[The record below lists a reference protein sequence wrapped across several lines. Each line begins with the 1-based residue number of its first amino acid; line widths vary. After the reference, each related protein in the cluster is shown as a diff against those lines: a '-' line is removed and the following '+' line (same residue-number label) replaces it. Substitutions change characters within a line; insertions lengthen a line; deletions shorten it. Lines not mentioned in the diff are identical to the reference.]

1 MARLAAQHTYQKKI
15 KMMDRYY
22 QNYPSH
28 LVTVRVWQ
36 EELGDGQKEWRGKVQ
51 HVHTGEVR
59 YFREWPA
66 LVAALLK
73 MLSEPD
79 PHAETD

>member
-1 MARLAAQHTYQKKI
+1 MARLAAQYTYQKKI
-15 KMMDRYY
+15 KMMYRYY

-28 LVTVRVWQ
+28 LFTVRVWQ

-79 PHAETD
+79 FHAETD

>member
-28 LVTVRVWQ
+28 LFTVRVWQ

-79 PHAETD
+79 PHAEMD

>member
-1 MARLAAQHTYQKKI
+1 VARLAAQHTYQKKI

-28 LVTVRVWQ
+28 LFTVRVWQ

>member
-1 MARLAAQHTYQKKI
+1 MTRLAARHAYQKKI

-28 LVTVRVWQ
+28 LFTVRVWQ

>member
-28 LVTVRVWQ
+28 LFTVRVWQ

>member
-1 MARLAAQHTYQKKI
+1 ME
-15 KMMDRYY
+15 RYY
-22 QNYPSH
+22 QNYRSH
-28 LVTVRVWQ
+28 LFTVRVWQ
-36 EELGDGQKEWRGKVQ
+36 EELGNGQKEWRGKVQ
-51 HVHTGEVR
+51 EVHSGEVR

-79 PHAETD
+79 SDPKMD

>member
-28 LVTVRVWQ
+28 LFTVRVWQ

-79 PHAETD
+79 PHAGTD

>member
-28 LVTVRVWQ
+28 LFTVRVWQ

-79 PHAETD
+79 PHAEVD